1 MSVQSRT
8 TEEILGLYDDLA
20 SRWWLFDI
28 PSTLLGLN
36 RFRSMFR
43 EATGDVLDVA
53 CGTGENFKYLTGAD
67 SVTAFDLSP
76 EMVAR
81 ARTRAGRFDVAVGDA
96 QDMPYPDDSFDTVV
110 SALSSCT
117 FPDYVAGFKEME
129 RVTKAGGR
137 ILLLEHGRSSV
148 GWIAKH
154 QDGRGVARTMK
165 FGGCRS
171 NRDVGS
177 EMVEAGLDIV
187 SHKSTHLGMI
197 DRFVIEV

>member
-81 ARTRAGRFDVAVGDA
+81 ARNRAGRFDV
-96 QDMPYPDDSFDTVV
+96 TVV

>member
-8 TEEILGLYDDLA
+8 TEEILGLYDNLA
-20 SRWWLFDI
+20 SKWWLFDI
-28 PSTLLGLN
+28 PNTLLGLN

-43 EATGDVLDVA
+43 QATGDVLDVA

-76 EMVAR
+76 EMVTR
-81 ARTRAGRFDVAVGDA
+81 ARTRVGGFEVTVGDA
-96 QDMPYPDDSFDTVV
+96 QNMAYPDDSFDTVV

-117 FPDYVAGFKEME
+117 FPDYVAAFKEME
-129 RVTKAGGR
+129 RVTKPGGR

-148 GWIAKH
+148 ARIAKY
-154 QDGRGVARTMK
+154 QDGRGVTKTMK

-177 EMVEAGLDIV
+177 ELVEAGLNVV
-187 SHKSTHLGMI
+187 SHKRTHLGMI
-197 DRFVIEV
+197 DRFVIAV